1 MVVRVTAPP
10 NDGGV
15 LEGILIRR
23 FQVLF
28 LVAVAASVAAL
39 LLGSEG
45 SVLAQTPPPI
55 PHFFKGTV
63 RVAGEIPPD
72 GHTLI
77 ARIDT
82 RYESEPIQIVG
93 GQFQGLGVGPQ
104 DLTTVGAT
112 ITFHLD
118 GMVQADQTATYR
130 PGFRRGADLDE
141 TIALTFPMLPEPT
154 PTPTPEPT
162 ATPTITP
169 TPEATNPA
177 VYSGPIIIAGG
188 TVPEDAT
195 LIAQLGAY
203 ESFPAVIS
211 GNNYLNLVVA
221 PSDPALLGKPIT
233 FLLNGHPAEETDDY
247 TSGKIDQNFP
257 LVFVGLPLP
266 TSTPTPVPTSTLTPV
281 PPTSTPTPV
290 PPTSTPTP
298 VPTSTPTPVPTST
311 PTPVPPTS
319 TPTPVPPTS
328 TPTPVPPTATPP
340 PPTPVP
346 PTATPVP
353 PTPAPPTATPVPPT
367 PAPPPATL
375 PSVPEVVP
383 APATPE
389 GGSNSGVIVVSVVV
403 VIILLAV
410 VAVAAYMIGMRRS
423 GF

>member
-1 MVVRVTAPP
+1 M
-10 NDGGV
+10 
-15 LEGILIRR
+15 IRR
-23 FQVLF
+23 FRVLL
-28 LVAVAASVAAL
+28 LVALAASTAAL
-39 LLGSEG
+39 LLGLEG

-63 RVAGEIPPD
+63 RVAGEVPPD
-72 GHTLI
+72 GHTII

-82 RYESEPIQIVG
+82 RYESEPIQVVG

-104 DLTTVGAT
+104 DPNTVGAT
-112 ITFHLD
+112 ITFYLD
-118 GMVQADQTATYR
+118 GAVQADQTATYR

-141 TIALTFPMLPEPT
+141 TIALTFSMLPEPT

-169 TPEATNPA
+169 TPQAVNPA

-188 TVPEDAT
+188 VVPENVT
-195 LIAQLGAY
+195 LIARLGAY

-211 GNNYLNLVVA
+211 GSNYLNLVVA
-221 PSDPALLGKPIT
+221 PSDPTLLGKPIT
-233 FLLNGHPAEETDDY
+233 FLLNGHPAEETDVY

-266 TSTPTPVPTSTLTPV
+266 TSTPAPTATP
-281 PPTSTPTPV
+281 TPTPV
-290 PPTSTPTP
+290 P
-298 VPTSTPTPVPTST
+298 PTST

-328 TPTPVPPTATPP
+328 TPTPVPPTATPVP
-340 PPTPVP
+340 PTATPVPPTPVPPTATPVPPTPVPPTTTPVPPTPVP

-353 PTPAPPTATPVPPT
+353 PTPAPP
-367 PAPPPATL
+367 PATL
-375 PSVPEVVP
+375 PTVPEIVP
-383 APATPE
+383 APVTPE
-389 GGSNSGVIVVSVVV
+389 GGSSTGVIIVSVVV
-403 VIILLAV
+403 VIVLLAV